1 MAVTPISGLMSA
13 AGIGSI
19 APGDAVDHR
28 GRRRGRTR
36 RAASAT
42 RSRQALDSLQGT
54 QNAADSL
61 AQTAATGNLTDIH
74 NYTIA
79 ATEASLTT
87 ELTVA
92 VRDRAVEAFNE
103 IMRMQV

>member
-1 MAVTPISGLMSA
+1 MAVTPISGLLNA
-13 AGIGSI
+13 AGAASI
-19 APGDAVDHR
+19 APV
-28 GRRRGRTR
+28 TPSTT
-36 RAASAT
+36 AAANAT
-42 RSRQALDSLQGT
+42 NSTGQVGNAFSQALDSLQGT

-61 AQTAATGNLTDIH
+61 AQAAATGNLTDIH

>member
-1 MAVTPISGLMSA
+1 MVSPISGLLSA
-13 AGIGSI
+13 AGAGSI
-19 APGDAVDHR
+19 APV
-28 GRRRGRTR
+28 TPSTT
-36 RAASAT
+36 AATNAANSTSGVGNAFT
-42 RSRQALDSLQGT
+42 QALDSLQGT
-54 QNAADSL
+54 QNSADSL
-61 AQTAATGNLTDIH
+61 AQAAATGNLTDIH

>member
-1 MAVTPISGLMSA
+1 MAISAIGNILGA
-13 AGIGSI
+13 AGI
-19 APGDAVDHR
+19 APTQPVQPAQGTQTAQPVAPTD
-28 GRRRGRTR
+28 GGNTF
-36 RAASAT
+36 T
-42 RSRQALDSLQGT
+42 QALDNVQASQD
-54 QNAADSL
+54 NADSL
-61 AQTAATGNLTDIH
+61 AQAAATGNLTDIH

-79 ATEASLTT
+79 ATEASITT

>member
-13 AGIGSI
+13 AGVGSI
-19 APGDAVDHR
+19 APVTPSTTAAADATNSTGAV
-28 GRRRGRTR
+28 GN
-36 RAASAT
+36 SF
-42 RSRQALDSLQGT
+42 SQALDSLQGT
-54 QNAADSL
+54 QSAADSL
-61 AQTAATGNLTDIH
+61 AQSAATGNLTDIH

>member
-1 MAVTPISGLMSA
+1 MAVTPIGGLMSA
-13 AGIGSI
+13 AGVGSI
-19 APGDAVDHR
+19 VPVTPSTTAAADA
-28 GRRRGRTR
+28 TN
-36 RAASAT
+36 AT
-42 RSRQALDSLQGT
+42 GGAGNAFTQALDALQGT
-54 QNAADSL
+54 QDATDSL
-61 AQTAATGNLTDIH
+61 AQAAATGNLTDIH

-103 IMRMQV
+103 IMRMQI